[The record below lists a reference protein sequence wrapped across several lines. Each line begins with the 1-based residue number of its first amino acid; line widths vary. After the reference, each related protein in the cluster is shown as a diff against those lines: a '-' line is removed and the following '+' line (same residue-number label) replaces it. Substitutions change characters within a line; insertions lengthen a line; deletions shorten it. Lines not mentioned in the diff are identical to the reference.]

1 MNSDI
6 LKGEWT
12 QLKGRIRQQWGRL
25 TDDDMTRINGDREV
39 LLGKLQ
45 EIYGRTREEA
55 EAELDRWMAEEP
67 EPQPRGH

>member
-12 QLKGRIRQQWGRL
+12 QLKGRIRQQWGRF
-25 TDDDMTRINGDREV
+25 TDDDIARINGDREV

-55 EAELDRWMAEEP
+55 EAELERWMAEAE
-67 EPQPRGH
+67 EPQLRSR